1 VDVKILEIFFDIR
14 GMFIVDNLKEII
26 DVSNS
31 ITHDTYKNMEK
42 FVNINYESS
51 KKFTDNKEMFKQKI
65 LEIIK

>member
-1 VDVKILEIFFDIR
+1 
-14 GMFIVDNLKEII
+14 MFIVDNLKEII

-65 LEIIK
+65 LENNKPE